1 MNLQKNIGG
10 KNQKNSSSDGTL
22 SHVHFKEFVIAGN
35 KTIRQVMLGK
45 ICLPK
50 HKILVLESFS

>member
-1 MNLQKNIGG
+1 MGG
-10 KNQKNSSSDGTL
+10 KKQKNSSSDGTL